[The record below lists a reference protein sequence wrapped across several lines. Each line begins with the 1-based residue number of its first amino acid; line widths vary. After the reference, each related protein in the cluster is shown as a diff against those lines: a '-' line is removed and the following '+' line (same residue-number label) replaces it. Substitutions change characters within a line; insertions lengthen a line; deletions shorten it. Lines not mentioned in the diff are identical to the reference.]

1 MYTVTKGNETIGGF
15 SDPDKLARWVTS
27 KKFIEKHGTNVRIHD
42 EKPTDNVV
50 HVHPRQ
56 VYMDLTKTQ
65 AEVVGDFFES
75 IKLVARRGEA
85 ACDMGT
91 NYEEVHG
98 YYESLRHE
106 MESLRQRL
114 TDIERINTS

>member
-1 MYTVTKGNETIGGF
+1 
-15 SDPDKLARWVTS
+15 
-27 KKFIEKHGTNVRIHD
+27 
-42 EKPTDNVV
+42 
-50 HVHPRQ
+50 
-56 VYMDLTKTQ
+56 MDLTKTQ
-65 AEVVGDFFES
+65 AEVLSDFFES
-75 IKLVARRGEA
+75 IKLVARRGGA

-106 MESLRQRL
+106 MEALRQRL